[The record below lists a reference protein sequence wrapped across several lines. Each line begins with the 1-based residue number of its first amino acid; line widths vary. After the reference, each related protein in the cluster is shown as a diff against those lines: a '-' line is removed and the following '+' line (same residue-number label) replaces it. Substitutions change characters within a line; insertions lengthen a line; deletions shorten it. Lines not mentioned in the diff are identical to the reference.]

1 MKRFRR
7 WIFTL
12 VGAALLA
19 GVLLIGT
26 TQQNYGQSAGS
37 DRLMVERE
45 IKIAIATH
53 DAEIKKQVADLQ
65 GQIMVMNRKLDEIK
79 KLLMPEEGAES
90 SIPKKK

>member
-1 MKRFRR
+1 MIRFRR
-7 WIFTL
+7 WTFTL
-12 VGAALLA
+12 IGAALLA
-19 GVLLIGT
+19 VALLIGT
-26 TQQNYGQSAGS
+26 TEQNYGQSAGS

-53 DAEIKKQVADLQ
+53 DVDIKKQVADLQ

-79 KLLMPEEGAES
+79 KLLTSEEGGES

>member
-1 MKRFRR
+1 MIRFKR

-12 VGAALLA
+12 VGTALLA
-19 GVLLIGT
+19 GVFLIGT

-45 IKIAIATH
+45 IKIAIAAH
-53 DAEIKKQVADLQ
+53 DADMKKQVADLQ
-65 GQIMVMNRKLDEIK
+65 GQIMIMNRKLDEIK
-79 KLLMPEEGAES
+79 KLLMSEEGAES